1 MQSGANYCVSC
12 WMKLTLIDEPLC
24 NVSGRPFE
32 YDHGEGAIS
41 AAALAEPPT
50 WDRARA
56 AVAFDEAAK
65 PLIHGLKYRDTQEAG
80 IMMARLMTSAGRKLL
95 VDADIIIPVPLHRRR
110 LWERRFNQAAYLAHA
125 IAKASGRPIA
135 IDILERSKATRTQV
149 GLNYAERAKNVKSA
163 FVVLPMAASRIV
175 GKNIVLVDDVLTTG
189 ATAGSCADVLKA
201 AGAQRVDVLTFA
213 LVLEPK
219 RLHIEI

>member
-1 MQSGANYCVSC
+1 MT
-12 WMKLTLIDEPLC
+12 LTLIDEPLC

-32 YDHGEGAIS
+32 YDQGAGAIS
-41 AAALAEPPT
+41 AAALAEPPP

-56 AVAFDEAAK
+56 AVAFDDAAK

-80 IMMARLMTSAGRKLL
+80 LMMARLMAGAGRKLL
-95 VDADIIIPVPLHRRR
+95 IDADFIIPVPLHRRR
-110 LWERRFNQAAYLAHA
+110 LWLRRFNQATYLAQA
-125 IAKASGRPIA
+125 IAGMSGRSIA
-135 IDILERSKATRTQV
+135 IDILERRKATRTQV
-149 GLNYAERAKNVKSA
+149 GLNFAARAKNVKSA
-163 FVVLPMAASRIV
+163 FVVQALAAPRIV

-201 AGAQRVDVLTFA
+201 AGAARVDVLTFA